1 MPPKRARGLKAAAS
15 SKKQKTEESPAPVVD
30 QDIPI
35 EQTGDDEQ
43 TVMLS
48 KEVAEDDEQGQL
60 AVLFET
66 AIEKLR
72 GTDPA
77 TALPLLYGTIH
88 ECDRMLRAAYSDE
101 SNPTPLPADFHRI
114 YASALLELS
123 ALIDEQDEEN
133 GEAAYVE
140 AAIERADMG
149 LEVEGREEGEER
161 GLKYVR
167 GRGWLRKAQI
177 LWSKAEEEPDVN
189 ALTQIIET
197 GMKDLDAVDLTA
209 LEKEE
214 KQIFVALDTV
224 REFVE
229 ITSEGREKLEWVEK
243 KWTEILEAQQ
253 ENASAHH
260 GYGAVQLTIVGSIL
274 EKIEDELD
282 QDDEDEDEDD
292 DEEDE
297 ENQGEDY
304 IKARNVLQKAVDSFT
319 KALELTRARKE
330 SIGELLQLIAEA
342 KMSYSE
348 VTVGEKQERLYQEA
362 IESLREAR
370 EEAGGVLPEKFQEI
384 LDGEEE
390 EGEDEEE

>member
-15 SKKQKTEESPAPVVD
+15 SKKQKTEESPAPAAD

-35 EQTGDDEQ
+35 EQTGEDEQ

-60 AVLFET
+60 AVLLET
-66 AIEKLR
+66 AIERLR

-101 SNPTPLPADFHRI
+101 SNPTHLPADFHRI

-140 AAIERADMG
+140 AAIERADTG
-149 LEVEGREEGEER
+149 LEVEER
-161 GLKYVR
+161 GEGVDRGLRYVR
-167 GRGWLRKAQI
+167 GRGLLRKAQI
-177 LWSKAEEEPDVN
+177 MWSKAEEVPDVK
-189 ALTQIIET
+189 ALTQIVKA
-197 GMKDLDAVDLTA
+197 GMKDLDTMDLTA
-209 LEKEE
+209 LDKEE

-229 ITSEGREKLEWVEK
+229 ITGEGREKLEWVEK
-243 KWTEILEAQQ
+243 KWTEILAAQP
-253 ENASAHH
+253 ENSSAHH

-292 DEEDE
+292 EAE

-304 IKARNVLQKAVDSFT
+304 INARNILQKAVDSFT
-319 KALELTRARKE
+319 KALELTRAKKE

-348 VTVGEKQERLYQEA
+348 VTAGEKQEKLYQEA
-362 IESLREAR
+362 IQSLREAR
-370 EEAGGVLPEKFQEI
+370 DEAGGVLPEKFQEI